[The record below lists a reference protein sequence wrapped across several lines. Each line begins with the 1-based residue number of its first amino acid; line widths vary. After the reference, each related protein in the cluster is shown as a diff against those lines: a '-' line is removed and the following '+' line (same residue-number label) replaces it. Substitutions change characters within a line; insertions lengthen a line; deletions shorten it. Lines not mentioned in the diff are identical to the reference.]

1 MTRSY
6 TKMPTPEGAAAGQTA
21 TCRLPLGYTY
31 NRLFIDMNAGGTP
44 TRVAEANWGSN
55 INGIR
60 LKVDGD
66 TKIEA
71 TAADLVSLNK
81 YNGHTHDAGILPIF
95 LNRHWMR
102 TIQGEDQTGYDT
114 AGGMSSFTLEMDLA
128 SGITLNDL
136 SVYAEQ
142 SDPRDP
148 QSGQVRQF
156 GPHYRLQKYT
166 HNQGVTGEAQ
176 ITDIVKGTYSVF
188 AMHLK
193 TANISDLEIRTNE
206 KTFYDLSAEMRAQ
219 ISKLGGRVPQ
229 SGFTHVDL
237 AATNRLADAL
247 PMTWR
252 DFRIVAQFT
261 GTGSVPIYVE
271 SIQGRSLLA
280 S

>member
-6 TKMPTPEGAAAGQTA
+6 TRMPTPEGASAGQTA

-31 NRLFIDMNAGGTP
+31 NRLFIYMNEGAIP
-44 TRVAEANWGSN
+44 ADVAEADWASKV
-55 INGIR
+55 NGIR

-71 TAADLVSLNK
+71 SAGDLVSLNK
-81 YNGHTHDAGILPIF
+81 YYGHAHEDGLLPIF
-95 LNRHWMR
+95 LTRHFMR
-102 TIQGEDQTGYDT
+102 TILGEDQTGYDT

-136 SVYAEQ
+136 EIYAEQ

-148 QSGQVRQF
+148 QTGQTRAF
-156 GPHYRLQKYT
+156 GPHLRLQKYT

-176 ITDIVKGTYSVF
+176 ITDIVKGTYSIF
-188 AMHLK
+188 GMHLK
-193 TANISDLEIRTNE
+193 TSAISDLEVRTNE
-206 KTFYDLSAEMRAQ
+206 KTFYDLPLVMRDQ
-219 ISKLGGRVPQ
+219 VSKLAGRVPQ
-229 SGFTHVDL
+229 AGFTHIDFCS
-237 AATNRLADAL
+237 TNRLADAL

-252 DFRIVAQFT
+252 DFRLIAQFT

-271 SIQGRSLLA
+271 SIQGRTLIA